1 MDDGILRQSCENYMI
16 NSQYKSNAERAH
28 ESILS
33 DYDNVSDLLNFIK
46 E

>member
-1 MDDGILRQSCENYMI
+1 MDDGILRQFLEDYMI
-16 NSQYKSNAERAH
+16 DSQYKSNAERAY